1 VTREEAETLEPGTV
15 ITWLDETS
23 RGRRIGRFVRL
34 EKHRDPKPGKVRK
47 PDKVHWAVEGETYR
61 ETGSI
66 VIGEVSVYRRRYY
79 PDQTPEEV
87 AEA

>member
-1 VTREEAETLEPGTV
+1 
-15 ITWLDETS
+15 
-23 RGRRIGRFVRL
+23 L

-47 PDKVHWAVEGETYR
+47 PDKVHWIVEGETYR

-66 VIGEVSVYRRRYY
+66 VIGEASVYRRRYY

-87 AEA
+87 AEV